1 MLCCR
6 CLKETFVI
14 DRDYRN
20 PDLVNEENEGEE
32 AEEKFTPEE
41 EFRNVSLVKRPATSS
56 TRKRGKF
63 SSLAKNKRLKVTP
76 VSLNLT
82 GITEIHLFLMVLK
95 VKLLFM
101 SNSATKTFICVKL
114 S

>member
-6 CLKETFVI
+6 CLEKTFVI

-32 AEEKFTPEE
+32 PEEKFTPEE

-63 SSLAKNKRLKVTP
+63 SSLAKNKRLKLTP
-76 VSLNLT
+76 VSLDFT
-82 GITEIHLFLMVLK
+82 GITDIIFSLWYWK
-95 VKLLFM
+95 
-101 SNSATKTFICVKL
+101 
-114 S
+114 

>member
-1 MLCCR
+1 M
-6 CLKETFVI
+6 
-14 DRDYRN
+14 
-20 PDLVNEENEGEE
+20 NEENEGEE

-63 SSLAKNKRLKVTP
+63 SSLAKNKRLELTP

-82 GITEIHLFLMVLK
+82 GILTSSFPYGIESKIVIY
-95 VKLLFM
+95 VKFCHKNFSM
-101 SNSATKTFICVKL
+101 C
-114 S
+114 